1 MITLHWKTSRWIGTI
16 IAFAFFVSLRGNT
29 QAPAI
34 TSPQPVTTYHYDSL
48 RTGWNSNEPLLTPG
62 NVNAIT
68 FGMLHSVAL
77 DEQVDAQPLV
87 VPNER
92 ITAGSHQGIHEVV
105 YVATENNTIY
115 AIDTATGLVLLT
127 RNLGAAVKRPLN
139 CGNNSNVVG
148 IDSTPVI
155 DLVANVMY
163 VISYIAVPSGTTT
176 VPTYQIHEL
185 DLGNLTDKIP
195 LVTVSASHLLT
206 NGTTYHFNATV
217 QRQRPGLLEANGNI
231 YAAFG
236 SFCDFKTNLTR
247 GWVLGWRKGTLAAL
261 PSNKLTDTQTPPKS
275 SYYLSSV
282 WMSGYGIASDST
294 GDVYFVTGN
303 SDKTNNV
310 WDGVTDIQ
318 ESVVRLSHA
327 DLNAIAGIFAP
338 TDEFTLDQHDADYG
352 SGGVLLVPP
361 QPGSTPPLAAAV
373 GKEGNLFL
381 LDRNAMT
388 GLGKG
393 IVAEVAVGACWC
405 GQSYFNDGVGRIVT
419 SGGSTVRLWTIQT
432 SPSVKLIQAASQGIV
447 SGQDPGFFTSIS
459 SSGASNGIIWA
470 VSRPKTNTSVTLYAL
485 NAKPSGS
492 TLPILFQA
500 VAGAWPHTGGN
511 ANIVPVV
518 ANGRVYVA
526 SNQQLSIFGLKGP
539 SDVTVTP
546 VSQPIVQ
553 SDGSQHE
560 IFGTISSIN
569 GSQLILQTRNGS
581 LIPVET
587 SAAVANDQSVNLE
600 VGEAIDV
607 RGTLGPNGALLAS
620 SIQHAKASPELWPN
634 DI

>member
-1 MITLHWKTSRWIGTI
+1 MMNLRWRIK
-16 IAFAFFVSLRGNT
+16 SLFTVLSAVTVLGGWHQSLN
-29 QAPAI
+29 AA
-34 TSPQPVTTYHYDSL
+34 SPQAVTTYHYDTL
-48 RTGWNSNEPLLTPG
+48 RTGWNSNETALTPS
-62 NVNAIT
+62 NVNSTT

-77 DEQVDAQPLV
+77 DEQVDAQPLI
-87 VPNER
+87 VPNEK

-115 AIDTATGLVLLT
+115 AIDAVSGQVLLR

-139 CGNNSNVVG
+139 CGNNSRVVG
-148 IDSTPVI
+148 INSTPVI
-155 DLVANVMY
+155 DVVANVMY
-163 VISYIAVPSGTTT
+163 VISYIAVPSGNTTI
-176 VPTYQIHEL
+176 PTYRIHEL
-185 DLGNLTDKIP
+185 DLGDLTDAVP
-195 LVTVSASHLLT
+195 PVTVSASHLLT
-206 NGTTYHFNATV
+206 DGAVYHFNATV

-247 GWVLGWRKGTLAAL
+247 GWVLGWRKGTLSPL
-261 PSNKLTDTQTPPKS
+261 PGNKLTDTQTPPKS

-303 SDKTNNV
+303 SDRTNNV

-318 ESVVRLSHA
+318 ESVVRLSHS
-327 DLNAIAGIFAP
+327 DLNAIVGIFAP
-338 TDEFTLDQHDADYG
+338 TDEFTLDQHDRDYG
-352 SGGVLLVPP
+352 SGGVLLLPP

-388 GLGKG
+388 GFGKG
-393 IVAEVAVGACWC
+393 IVDEVGVGACWC
-405 GQSYFNDGVGRIVT
+405 GQSYFDDGVGRIVT

-432 SPSVKLIQAASQGIV
+432 SPSIKLVQVASQGIV
-447 SGQDPGFFTSIS
+447 SGQDPGFFTTIS
-459 SSGASNGIIWA
+459 SSGANNGIIWA
-470 VSRPKTNTSVTLYAL
+470 VSRPKTTTTITLYAL
-485 NAKPSGS
+485 NAKPSGT

-500 VAGAWPHTGGN
+500 AAGSWANTGGN

-518 ANGRVYVA
+518 ANGHVFVA

-546 VSQPIVQ
+546 IPQPIAQ

-560 IFGTISSIN
+560 IFGTIISIN
-569 GSQLILQTRNGS
+569 GSQLTLQTRNGS
-581 LIPVET
+581 LVQVDT
-587 SAAVANDQSVNLE
+587 SAAVEKDQCVNLE
-600 VGEAIDV
+600 VGEAVDI
-607 RGTLGPNGALLAS
+607 RGTFDANGGLLAS
-620 SIQHAKASPELWPN
+620 SIGYAKDSPELWPA